1 MAEKIPAPPPTGV
14 GEIDRE
20 HALELKVVREI
31 QAALLAADRVRAR
44 ALLERLE
51 EFTEAHFLTEQLLM
65 RQHAYPGYA
74 AHQQEHDWLVGE
86 LQEISCRLD
95 AESLLHAPREVERL
109 EQWLLAHMATSDQT
123 LGAFIAEAG
132 GTPAPQD

>member
-14 GEIDRE
+14 GEIGRE

-31 QAALLAADRVRAR
+31 QAALLAADRGRAR

-74 AHQQEHDWLVGE
+74 AHQQEHDRLVGE

-109 EQWLLAHMATSDQT
+109 EQWLLAHGDLDQT